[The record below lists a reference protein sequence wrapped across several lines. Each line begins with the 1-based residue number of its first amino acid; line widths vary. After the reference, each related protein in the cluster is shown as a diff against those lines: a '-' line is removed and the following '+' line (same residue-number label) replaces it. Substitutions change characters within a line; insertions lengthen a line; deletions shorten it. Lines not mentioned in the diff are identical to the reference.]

1 MEISMNSKTDLLLVQ
16 DLSIS
21 FGEKKRKEVV
31 HNISF
36 SIKQGEI
43 LGVVG
48 ESGSGKSVT
57 AHSILRLLAQGGEIS
72 SGSVLFNGMDLTK
85 LPEEEMVK
93 IRGDEISMVFQEPMT
108 SLNPVLT
115 VGVQIEEMLLLHT
128 KKTKEERKA
137 SVYEMMSEVGL
148 ENPEHLYSKY
158 PHQLSGGMRQRIMI
172 AMAMICKPRL
182 LIADEPTTALDVTI
196 QAKILELLKELNR
209 KHGTTIL
216 FISHDLTVVRNLCD
230 RLIVMYD
237 GRIEES
243 GESRE
248 LFQNPKKEYTKKL
261 LAAAEMVH
269 DSSLGKDSNI
279 SPVSNRILEIK
290 DLKVNYTESGKKLFQ
305 KKQRKEVVKGISLE
319 VMQGESVGIVGES
332 GCGKSTLAK
341 AITGLLNDVTGQIV
355 LREDKPQ
362 MVFQDPYGSLNP
374 CKRIGW
380 LLEEPLKLQKVLS
393 KQEREQRV
401 EEILQKVNLPVEYKN
416 RYPRDLSGG
425 QRQRVAIARA
435 MILHPKFVVLD
446 EPVSA
451 LDVTIQAQVLQLLKN
466 LKQEFHLSYL
476 FISHDMGVI
485 HSMCDRVC
493 VMYQGEIVE
502 SGKTEEIFQNPTHEY
517 TKKLLSSVPK

>member
-1 MEISMNSKTDLLLVQ
+1 MNSRTDLLLVQ
-16 DLSIS
+16 NLSIS
-21 FGEKKRKEVV
+21 FGEKTKKEVV

-36 SIKQGEI
+36 SVKEGEI

-57 AHSILRLLAQGGEIS
+57 ALSVLRLLAQGGEIS
-72 SGSVLFNGMDLTK
+72 SGSVLFGGMDLTK

-128 KKTKEERKA
+128 KMSKEERKA
-137 SVYEMMSEVGL
+137 TVIEMMKEVGL
-148 ENPEHLYSKY
+148 ENPALLYGKY

-172 AMAMICKPRL
+172 ALAMICKPRL

-237 GRIEES
+237 GRIMEY

-248 LFQNPKKEYTKKL
+248 LFINPKAEYTKKL

-269 DSSLGKDSNI
+269 DFSLEMESMDGSSTDK
-279 SPVSNRILEIK
+279 ILEIK
-290 DLKVNYTESGKKLFQ
+290 DLKVYYTESGKKIFQ
-305 KKQRKEVVKGISLE
+305 KRQRKEVVKGISLE
-319 VMQGESVGIVGES
+319 VMRGESVGIVGES

-341 AITGLLNDVTGQIV
+341 AITGLVNEVKGQIV
-355 LREDKPQ
+355 LKEEKPQ

-393 KQEREQRV
+393 KQERELRV
-401 EEILQKVNLPVEYKN
+401 EQILQKVNLPIEFKK
-416 RYPRDLSGG
+416 RYPSDLSGG

-451 LDVTIQAQVLQLLKN
+451 LDVTVQAQVLELLKN
-466 LKQEFHLSYL
+466 LKKEFQLSYL

-502 SGKTEEIFQNPTHEY
+502 SGRTEEVFQNPTHEY

>member
-1 MEISMNSKTDLLLVQ
+1 MNRRADLLLIKN
-16 DLSIS
+16 LSIS
-21 FGEKKRKEVV
+21 FGEKKKKEVV

-57 AHSILRLLAQGGEIS
+57 ALSILRLLAQGGEIS
-72 SGSVLFNGMDLTK
+72 SGTVLFNGMDLTK
-85 LPEEEMVK
+85 LPEEELVK

-128 KKTKEERKA
+128 KMAKEERKT
-137 SVYEMMSEVGL
+137 SVYEMMREVGL
-148 ENPEHLYSKY
+148 ENPELLFPKY

-172 AMAMICKPRL
+172 AMAMICRPRL

-196 QAKILELLKELNR
+196 QAKILELLKELNQ

-216 FISHDLTVVRNLCD
+216 LISHDLTVVRNLSD

-237 GRIEES
+237 GRIVES
-243 GESRE
+243 GESWE
-248 LFQNPKKEYTKKL
+248 LFQHPKEEYTKKL
-261 LAAAEMVH
+261 LLAAEMVH
-269 DSSLGKDSNI
+269 DSSIAADSKDLSAK
-279 SPVSNRILEIK
+279 NRILEVEN
-290 DLKVNYTESGKKLFQ
+290 LKVSYTENSKKIVHN
-305 KKQRKEVVKGISLE
+305 KQRREVVRGITLE
-319 VMQGESVGIVGES
+319 VIQGESVGIVGES

-341 AITGLLNDVTGQIV
+341 AITGLVNDVKGQIV
-355 LREDKPQ
+355 LREEKPQ

-380 LLEEPLKLQKVLS
+380 LLEEPLKLQKILS

-401 EEILQKVNLPVEYKN
+401 EEILQKVNLSIEFKN
-416 RYPRDLSGG
+416 RYPSDLSGG

-451 LDVTIQAQVLQLLKN
+451 LDVTVQAQVLQLLKD
-466 LKQEFHLSYL
+466 LKEEFLLSYL

-485 HSMCDRVC
+485 RSMCDRIY
-493 VMYQGEIVE
+493 VMYQGEIIE
-502 SGKTEEIFQNPTHEY
+502 SGRTEEVFQNPIHDY
-517 TKKLLSSVPK
+517 TQQLLSSIPK

>member
-1 MEISMNSKTDLLLVQ
+1 MNSKTDLLLVK

-21 FGEKKRKEVV
+21 FGEKKKKEVV

-57 AHSILRLLAQGGEIS
+57 AHSVLGLLAQGGEITN
-72 SGSVLFNGMDLTK
+72 GSILFNGMELSQ

-128 KKTKEERKA
+128 KKTNEERKA
-137 SVYEMMSEVGL
+137 SVYVIMSEVGL
-148 ENPEHLYSKY
+148 KNPELLYSKY

-172 AMAMICKPRL
+172 AIAMICKPRL

-196 QAKILELLKELNR
+196 QAKILELLKELNS

-237 GRIEES
+237 GRIVES
-243 GESRE
+243 GESKV
-248 LFQNPKKEYTKKL
+248 LFQNPKDEYTKKL

-279 SPVSNRILEIK
+279 SSESNRILEINN
-290 DLKVNYTESGKKLFQ
+290 LKVYYTESGKKLFQ

-341 AITGLLNDVTGQIV
+341 AITGLVNDVKGQII
-355 LREDKPQ
+355 LREERPQ

-380 LLEEPLKLQKVLS
+380 LLEEPLKLQKVLP
-393 KQEREQRV
+393 KQERERRV
-401 EEILQKVNLPVEYKN
+401 EEILQKVNLPIEYKN
-416 RYPRDLSGG
+416 RYPSDLSGG

-451 LDVTIQAQVLQLLKN
+451 LDVTVQAQVLELLRN
-466 LKQEFHLSYL
+466 LKQEFQLSYL

-502 SGKTEEIFQNPTHEY
+502 SGKTEEVFQNPTHDY
-517 TKKLLSSVPK
+517 TKKLLASVPK

>member
-1 MEISMNSKTDLLLVQ
+1 MNKKPDLLSIQ

-21 FGEKKRKEVV
+21 FGEKKKKEVV

-36 SIKQGEI
+36 TIGQGEI

-57 AHSILRLLAQGGEIS
+57 ALSILRLLADGGEL
-72 SGSVLFNGMDLTK
+72 SGSIWFDGMDLTK
-85 LPEEEMVK
+85 LTEEEMVK

-128 KKTKEERKA
+128 KKSKEERKT
-137 SVYEMMSEVGL
+137 SVYEMMREVGL
-148 ENPEHLYSKY
+148 KNPELLYTKY

-196 QAKILELLKELNR
+196 QAKILDLLKELNQ

-237 GRIEES
+237 GRIVET

-248 LFQNPKKEYTKKL
+248 IFDSPKEEYTKKL

-269 DSSLGKDSNI
+269 DTSLAPDFIDASK
-279 SPVSNRILEIK
+279 VNRILEIK
-290 DLKVNYTESGKKLFQ
+290 DLKVYYTESDKKLFQ
-305 KKQRKEVVKGISLE
+305 KRQRKEVVKGVSLE
-319 VMQGESVGIVGES
+319 VLEGESVGIVGES

-341 AITGLLNDVTGQIV
+341 AITGLVNDVKGQIS
-355 LREDKPQ
+355 LREEKPQ

-374 CKRIGW
+374 SKRIGW
-380 LLEEPLKLQKVLS
+380 LLEEPLKLQKTLS
-393 KQEREQRV
+393 KREREQRV
-401 EEILQKVNLPVEYKN
+401 EEILQKVNLPIEYKK
-416 RYPRDLSGG
+416 RYPKDLSGG

-451 LDVTIQAQVLQLLKN
+451 LDVTVQAQVLQLLKD
-466 LKQEFHLSYL
+466 LKEEFQLSYL
-476 FISHDMGVI
+476 FISHDMGVV

-502 SGKTEEIFQNPTHEY
+502 SGRTEEVFQNPTHEY
-517 TKKLLSSVPK
+517 TKQLLSSVPKIG

>member
-1 MEISMNSKTDLLLVQ
+1 
-16 DLSIS
+16 
-21 FGEKKRKEVV
+21 
-31 HNISF
+31 
-36 SIKQGEI
+36 
-43 LGVVG
+43 
-48 ESGSGKSVT
+48 
-57 AHSILRLLAQGGEIS
+57 
-72 SGSVLFNGMDLTK
+72 
-85 LPEEEMVK
+85 
-93 IRGDEISMVFQEPMT
+93 
-108 SLNPVLT
+108 
-115 VGVQIEEMLLLHT
+115 
-128 KKTKEERKA
+128 
-137 SVYEMMSEVGL
+137 
-148 ENPEHLYSKY
+148 
-158 PHQLSGGMRQRIMI
+158 
-172 AMAMICKPRL
+172 
-182 LIADEPTTALDVTI
+182 
-196 QAKILELLKELNR
+196 
-209 KHGTTIL
+209 
-216 FISHDLTVVRNLCD
+216 
-230 RLIVMYD
+230 
-237 GRIEES
+237 
-243 GESRE
+243 
-248 LFQNPKKEYTKKL
+248 
-261 LAAAEMVH
+261 
-269 DSSLGKDSNI
+269 
-279 SPVSNRILEIK
+279 EIK

>member
-1 MEISMNSKTDLLLVQ
+1 MNKKPDLLSIQ

-21 FGEKKRKEVV
+21 FGEKKKKEVV

-36 SIKQGEI
+36 TIGQGEI

-57 AHSILRLLAQGGEIS
+57 ALSILRLLADGGEL
-72 SGSVLFNGMDLTK
+72 SGSIWFDGMDLTK
-85 LPEEEMVK
+85 LTEEEMIK

-128 KKTKEERKA
+128 KKSKEERKT
-137 SVYEMMSEVGL
+137 SVYEMMREVGL
-148 ENPEHLYSKY
+148 KNPELLYTKY

-196 QAKILELLKELNR
+196 QAKILDLLKELNQ

-237 GRIEES
+237 GRIVET

-248 LFQNPKKEYTKKL
+248 IFDSPKEEYTKKL

-269 DSSLGKDSNI
+269 DTSLAPDFIDASK
-279 SPVSNRILEIK
+279 VNRILEIK
-290 DLKVNYTESGKKLFQ
+290 DLKVYYTESDKKLFQ
-305 KKQRKEVVKGISLE
+305 KRQRKEVVKGVSLE
-319 VMQGESVGIVGES
+319 VLEGESVGIVGES

-341 AITGLLNDVTGQIV
+341 AITGLVNDVKGQIS
-355 LREDKPQ
+355 LREEKPQ

-374 CKRIGW
+374 SKRIGW
-380 LLEEPLKLQKVLS
+380 LLEEPLKLQKTLS
-393 KQEREQRV
+393 KREREQRV
-401 EEILQKVNLPVEYKN
+401 EEILQKVNLPIEYKK
-416 RYPRDLSGG
+416 RYPKDLSGG

-451 LDVTIQAQVLQLLKN
+451 LDVTVQAQVLQLLKD
-466 LKQEFHLSYL
+466 LKEEFQLSYL
-476 FISHDMGVI
+476 FISHDMGVV

-502 SGKTEEIFQNPTHEY
+502 SGRTEEVFQNPTHEY
-517 TKKLLSSVPK
+517 TKQLLSSVPKIG

>member
-1 MEISMNSKTDLLLVQ
+1 MNKKPDLLSIQ

-21 FGEKKRKEVV
+21 FGERKKKEVV
-31 HNISF
+31 HKISF
-36 SIKQGEI
+36 SVKQGEI

-57 AHSILRLLAQGGEIS
+57 ALSVLRLLAEGGEITN
-72 SGSVLFNGMDLTK
+72 GCIWFDGMDLTK
-85 LPEEEMVK
+85 LSESEMVK

-115 VGVQIEEMLLLHT
+115 VGVQVEEMLLIHS
-128 KKTKEERKA
+128 KKTSEERKTA
-137 SVYEMMSEVGL
+137 VYEMMREVGL
-148 ENPEHLYSKY
+148 KNPELIYSKY

-172 AMAMICKPRL
+172 ALAMICKPRL

-196 QAKILELLKELNR
+196 QAKILALLKELNQ

-230 RLIVMYD
+230 RLIVLYD
-237 GRIEES
+237 GQIVES
-243 GESRE
+243 GESRDI
-248 LFQNPKKEYTKKL
+248 FQNPKEDYTKKL
-261 LAAAEMVH
+261 LAAAEIVH
-269 DSSLGKDSNI
+269 DSSLGRASITSSVSDS
-279 SPVSNRILEIK
+279 ILEIK
-290 DLKVNYTESGKKLFQ
+290 DLKVYYTESGKRIFQ

-341 AITGLLNDVTGQIV
+341 AITGLISDIEGEI
-355 LREDKPQ
+355 LRKEQKPQ

-374 CKRIGW
+374 SKRIGW
-380 LLEEPLKLQKVLS
+380 LLEEPLKLQKGLS

-401 EEILQKVNLPVEYKN
+401 EEILQKVNLPTEFKN
-416 RYPRDLSGG
+416 RFPRDLSGG
-425 QRQRVAIARA
+425 QRQRIAIARA

-451 LDVTIQAQVLQLLKN
+451 LDVTVQAQVLELLKN
-466 LKQEFHLSYL
+466 LKQEFKLTYL

-493 VMYQGEIVE
+493 VMYQGEIE
-502 SGKTEEIFQNPTHEY
+502 ERGRTEDVFQNPTHDY
-517 TKKLLSSVPK
+517 TKQLLSSVPK

>member
-1 MEISMNSKTDLLLVQ
+1 MNSKTDLLLVQ

-21 FGEKKRKEVV
+21 FGEKKKKEVV
-31 HNISF
+31 HNITF
-36 SIKQGEI
+36 SINKGEI

-57 AHSILRLLAQGGEIS
+57 AHSVLRLLAEGGKIS
-72 SGSVLFNGMDLTK
+72 NGSIWFDGVDLTK

-128 KKTKEERKA
+128 KKSSEERKA
-137 SVYEMMSEVGL
+137 SVYEMMDEVGL
-148 ENPEHLYSKY
+148 QNPESLYSKY

-230 RLIVMYD
+230 RLLVMYD
-237 GRIEES
+237 GRIVES
-243 GESRE
+243 GISGE
-248 LFQNPKKEYTKKL
+248 LFQNPKEEYTKKL
-261 LAAAEMVH
+261 LAAAEIVH
-269 DSSLGKDSNI
+269 DSSLAMDSKDS
-279 SPVSNRILEIK
+279 SVTNRILEVK
-290 DLKVNYTESGKKLFQ
+290 DLKVYYTENAKKLFQ

-341 AITGLLNDVTGQIV
+341 AITNLVNDMEGRII
-355 LREDKPQ
+355 LREEKPQ

-401 EEILQKVNLPVEYKN
+401 EEILQKVNLPIEYKN

-451 LDVTIQAQVLQLLKN
+451 LDVTVQAQVLTLLKN
-466 LKQEFHLSYL
+466 LKQEFQLSYL

-502 SGKTEEIFQNPTHEY
+502 SGKTEEVFQNPTHEY

>member
-1 MEISMNSKTDLLLVQ
+1 MNSKTDLLLVK

-21 FGEKKRKEVV
+21 FGEKKKKEVV

-57 AHSILRLLAQGGEIS
+57 AHSVLGLLAQGGEITN
-72 SGSVLFNGMDLTK
+72 GSILFNGMDLSQ

-128 KKTKEERKA
+128 KKTNEERKA
-137 SVYEMMSEVGL
+137 SVYEIMSEVGL
-148 ENPEHLYSKY
+148 KNPEFLYSKY

-172 AMAMICKPRL
+172 AIAMICKPRL

-196 QAKILELLKELNR
+196 QAKILELLKELNS

-237 GRIEES
+237 GRIVES
-243 GESRE
+243 GESKE
-248 LFQNPKKEYTKKL
+248 LFQNPKDEYTKKL

-279 SPVSNRILEIK
+279 SSESNRILEIN
-290 DLKVNYTESGKKLFQ
+290 DLKVYYTESGKKLFQ

-341 AITGLLNDVTGQIV
+341 AITGLVNDVKGQIV
-355 LREDKPQ
+355 LREERPQ

-380 LLEEPLKLQKVLS
+380 LLEEPLKLQRVLP
-393 KQEREQRV
+393 KQERERRV
-401 EEILQKVNLPVEYKN
+401 EEILQKVNLPIEYKN
-416 RYPRDLSGG
+416 RYPSDLSGG

-451 LDVTIQAQVLQLLKN
+451 LDVTVQAQVLELLRN
-466 LKQEFHLSYL
+466 LKQEFQLSYL

-502 SGKTEEIFQNPTHEY
+502 SGKTEEVFQNPTHDY
-517 TKKLLSSVPK
+517 TKKLLASVPK

>member
-1 MEISMNSKTDLLLVQ
+1 MNSKTDLLLVK

-21 FGEKKRKEVV
+21 FGEKKKKEVV

-57 AHSILRLLAQGGEIS
+57 ALSVLGLLAQGGEITN
-72 SGSVLFNGMDLTK
+72 GSILFNGMDLSQ

-128 KKTKEERKA
+128 KKTNEERKA
-137 SVYEMMSEVGL
+137 SVYEIMSEVGL
-148 ENPEHLYSKY
+148 KNPELLYSKY

-196 QAKILELLKELNR
+196 QAKILELLKELNS

-237 GRIEES
+237 GRIVES
-243 GESRE
+243 GESKE
-248 LFQNPKKEYTKKL
+248 LFQNPKDEYTKKL
-261 LAAAEMVH
+261 IAAAEMVH
-269 DSSLGKDSNI
+269 DSSLGKESNI
-279 SPVSNRILEIK
+279 SSESNRILEIN
-290 DLKVNYTESGKKLFQ
+290 DLKVYYTESGKKLFQ
-305 KKQRKEVVKGISLE
+305 KTQRKEVVKGISLE

-341 AITGLLNDVTGQIV
+341 AITALVNDVKGQII
-355 LREDKPQ
+355 LREERPQ

-380 LLEEPLKLQKVLS
+380 LLEEPLKLQKVLP
-393 KQEREQRV
+393 KQERERRV
-401 EEILQKVNLPVEYKN
+401 EEILQKVNLPIEYKN
-416 RYPRDLSGG
+416 RYPSDLSGG

-451 LDVTIQAQVLQLLKN
+451 LDVTVQAQVLELLRN
-466 LKQEFHLSYL
+466 LKQEFQLSYL

-502 SGKTEEIFQNPTHEY
+502 SGKTEEVFQNPTHDY
-517 TKKLLSSVPK
+517 TKKLLASVPK